1 MWVQYRLSSGKK
13 KKFRLSS
20 SEPIPRLK
28 EDTPGKGDFC
38 WQVDDP
44 KYIAQEEL
52 KNKAVRDQETQLVG
66 FAILVKDRITG
77 FKQWATYAHDGT
89 KHTNLSPQQPLVIP
103 VESKLQL
110 GTRIEIRTPV

>member
-1 MWVQYRLSSGKK
+1 MWAQYKNKEGKT
-13 KKFRLSS
+13 KKFNCLADVD
-20 SEPIPRLK
+20 IPRIK
-28 EDTPGKGDFC
+28 TIDGVD

-66 FAILVKDRITG
+66 FAILTKDPITG
-77 FKQWATYAHDGT
+77 FKQWATYAADGS
-89 KHTNLSPQQPLVIP
+89 KHTNLSPQQALVIP

-110 GTRIEIRTPV
+110 GTRIEIRTPL